1 MFVVSMKLFQSKS
14 TETCFHDAIKYSQDL
29 SFLSTLVLVR
39 ICGFALLWLAAVKAC
54 DMSGVLQT
62 TWHGFTRAHV
72 NVSVQN
78 YRFTSVS
85 CMYGEKKYCFG

>member
-39 ICGFALLWLAAVKAC
+39 ICGFALL
-54 DMSGVLQT
+54 
-62 TWHGFTRAHV
+62 
-72 NVSVQN
+72 
-78 YRFTSVS
+78 
-85 CMYGEKKYCFG
+85 